1 MEKVVIDGDVKVLYS
16 PGYGAGFYTWGAPFE
31 AIFDPKLIKL
41 VEDEN
46 IQEAISYVEKTYP
59 KTFTGGVEQLK
70 VVLIPEGSRF
80 IIDEYDGSE
89 GIQLLDSINYLTA

>member
-1 MEKVVIDGDVKVLYS
+1 MEKVVVDGNVKVLYS
-16 PGYGAGFYTWGAPFE
+16 PGYGAGFYTWGAPVE

-41 VEDEN
+41 VEDKN
-46 IQEAISYVEKTYP
+46 IEEAISYVEKTYGVY
-59 KTFTGGVEQLK
+59 TGGVGDLK
-70 VVLIPEGSRF
+70 VILIPEGSRF

>member
-1 MEKVVIDGDVKVLYS
+1 MEKVVEDGNVKVLYS
-16 PGYGAGFYTWGAPFE
+16 PGYGAGFYTWGAPVE

-41 VEDEN
+41 IENEN
-46 IQEAISYVEKTYP
+46 IGEAILYVEETYP
-59 KTFTGGVEQLK
+59 KTFTGGVEDLK
-70 VVLIPEGSRF
+70 VALIPEGSKF

>member
-1 MEKVVIDGDVKVLYS
+1 MEKLVTDGNVKVLYS
-16 PGYGAGFYTWGAPFE
+16 PGYGTGFYTWGAPVE

-59 KTFTGGVEQLK
+59 KTFTGGVEDLK

-80 IIDEYDGSE
+80 IIDEYEGSE
-89 GIQLLDSINYLTA
+89 GIKLLGSINYLTA